1 MFNDYQ
7 DSRVDCDAQLLLVGA
22 LGHKFRGEGQ
32 AVLSPHVLP
41 VHDVR
46 PFRVYY
52 LNDRYLSDSL
62 IYNRIIPML
71 IMIPCLGNIIKA
83 SSTITAVSEL
93 DFQVIGTLLRPDA
106 LRILPLAD

>member
-1 MFNDYQ
+1 
-7 DSRVDCDAQLLLVGA
+7 
-22 LGHKFRGEGQ
+22 
-32 AVLSPHVLP
+32 
-41 VHDVR
+41 
-46 PFRVYY
+46 
-52 LNDRYLSDSL
+52 
-62 IYNRIIPML
+62 ML